1 MDQITGQVRYTGGVP
16 EFMDGLKWCWLPW
29 ACLPWVSACT
39 PRCTKAAK
47 SPQQPTAWTGAHDT
61 PGMAP
66 LLAGLAAWHF
76 LGFPFGTIPAGGTEI
91 PTFLSYGMERKLSK
105 HQHEFGT
112 VGAIEGV
119 AGPEAA
125 NNAAVTAT
133 LVPLLTLGIPTSVT
147 AAILLSAL
155 QELRHQRRAAA
166 LPDQFPWCGR

>member
-1 MDQITGQVRYTGGVP
+1 V
-16 EFMDGLKWCWLPW
+16 
-29 ACLPWVSACT
+29 
-39 PRCTKAAK
+39 
-47 SPQQPTAWTGAHDT
+47 
-61 PGMAP
+61 AP
-66 LLAGLAAWHF
+66 FLAGLAARHG

-91 PTFLSYGMERKLSK
+91 PTFLSYGTERKLSK

-112 VGAIEGV
+112 TGAIEGV

-155 QELRHQRRAAA
+155 QNYGINAGPQLFQTSR
-166 LPDQFPWCGR
+166 PWCGR